1 MPKNDE
7 TFSSKEAQNPMRLH
21 VTPDRI
27 LFKRDPM
34 LYGHF
39 LEHFHRQIYG
49 GVFDPT
55 SPFADE
61 DGFRTDV
68 LDALRKIRTPIIR
81 WPGGC
86 FVSSYNWKKGVGPN
100 RRPVFDKAWRV
111 EEPNTFGTDEFIRLC
126 RKLGCEPYICTNAGT
141 GSAEEMSD
149 WVEYCNLKNEGEYAR
164 MRIANGYEAPHS
176 VKYWSVGNENWGGHE
191 IGAKDTAEWGRLVR
205 ESAKMIKHVDPS
217 TSLTAAALVDLDWN
231 VNLLRT
237 SADRLEWIS
246 IHQYWDHVWN
256 TNDLA
261 PYARCMAYTAEL
273 ETDINKVRGL
283 LTAMGLEKRIRIAF
297 DEWNLRGWYHPNV
310 HTTYQGRTP
319 EEYILPR
326 DDNDLNASYTMA
338 DAVFSACFL
347 NTLLRNAD
355 IVGMANFAPVVNTR
369 GAIFTHPGGIVLR
382 TTYHAFDMYANLMGD
397 TVIDS
402 WIRNMEPYKTP
413 GREGE
418 VIVDCIDCV
427 ATLHSD
433 TGIIAIACVN
443 KHETEDREI
452 TLELPFK
459 GSVTVTSLTGH
470 SADDYNDIDRDNV
483 HPYDNPDAVLACSE
497 NTLIV
502 RLPAHSV
509 NVIQIK

>member
-1 MPKNDE
+1 
-7 TFSSKEAQNPMRLH
+7 MRLNI
-21 VTPDRI
+21 TPERV

-49 GVFDPT
+49 GVFDPA

-111 EEPNTFGTDEFIRLC
+111 EDPNTFGTDEFIKLC
-126 RKLGCEPYICTNAGT
+126 RKLNCEPYICTNAGT
-141 GSAEEMSD
+141 GTAEEMSD

-164 MRIANGYEAPHS
+164 MRIANGYEQPHN

-191 IGAKDTAEWGRLVR
+191 IGAKDTVEWGRFVR
-205 ESAKMIKHVDPS
+205 ESAKMIQHVDPS

-231 VNLLRT
+231 VNLLRNCA
-237 SADRLEWIS
+237 SRLEWIS
-246 IHQYWDHVWN
+246 IHAYWDGVWE
-256 TNDLA
+256 TNALA
-261 PYARCMAYTAEL
+261 SYSRCMSYTAQM
-273 ETDINKVRGL
+273 ETDINKVRGF
-283 LTAMGLEKRIRIAF
+283 LTAMGLEKKIRIAF
-297 DEWNLRGWYHPNV
+297 DEWNLRSWYHPNV
-310 HTTYQGRTP
+310 HNANPGTTP
-319 EEYILPR
+319 EEYIIPR
-326 DDNDLNASYTMA
+326 DDNDINSSYTMA

-369 GAIFTHPGGIVLR
+369 GAIFTHPEGIVLR
-382 TTYHAFDMYANLMGD
+382 STYHVFDMYVNLMGD

-402 WIRNMEPYKTP
+402 WSQGAEQYPTDGLK
-413 GREGE
+413 GE
-418 VIVDCIDCV
+418 VLVDCVDCV
-427 ATLHSD
+427 ATLDSA
-433 TGIIAIACVN
+433 TGAIAVACIN
-443 KHETEDREI
+443 KHETKEREI
-452 TLELPFK
+452 TLHLPVN
-459 GSVTVTSLTGH
+459 GSVSVTSLTGN
-470 SADDYNDIDRDNV
+470 SADDYNDIGRDNV
-483 HPYDNPDAVLACSE
+483 RPFSNDAAILERTAD
-497 NTLIV
+497 TLRIL
-502 RLPAHSV
+502 LPAHSV
-509 NVIQIK
+509 NVVRIL